1 MFSVPANCAVRSGR
15 FVSAI
20 DKHRV
25 YKITVK
31 DFLMMYTLYW
41 CAKFTCFLFF
51 SFFFLRYQA
60 LWNVTP
66 CRRVDSSRRFEDT
79 AFRLDVILYQSTRC
93 TFSEYLNVQHYPS
106 GRHKLCISAFLS
118 RIYKSKAVPLQ
129 AWTGPEGSRK
139 LRLPD
144 FVTTAQVGGR
154 LSALRTGFA
163 CVYIYMY
170 VCIYIYI

>member
-51 SFFFLRYQA
+51 SFFFFFE
-60 LWNVTP
+60 V
-66 CRRVDSSRRFEDT
+66 SSLVECY
-79 AFRLDVILYQSTRC
+79 AMS
-93 TFSEYLNVQHYPS
+93 
-106 GRHKLCISAFLS
+106 KS
-118 RIYKSKAVPLQ
+118 R
-129 AWTGPEGSRK
+129 
-139 LRLPD
+139 
-144 FVTTAQVGGR
+144 
-154 LSALRTGFA
+154 
-163 CVYIYMY
+163 
-170 VCIYIYI
+170 